1 MKTRLQQVSR
11 ILNYA
16 AKLHGTT
23 AQAIA
28 SRSQA
33 DNVVMARNEACHT
46 MHRWLGLVDS
56 VIAQYVGMRSVSSV
70 LRARRR
76 FRAWILVN
84 NHPVQPSAKG

>member
-1 MKTRLQQVSR
+1 MKTRLQQVDG

-33 DNVVMARNEACHT
+33 DNVVLARSEASHT
-46 MHRWLGLVDS
+46 MHRWLGLLDS
-56 VIAQYVGMRSVSSV
+56 VITQYVGLRSVSSV

-76 FRAWILVN
+76 FRAWIKTN
-84 NHPVQPSAKG
+84 NKEVR

>member
-1 MKTRLQQVSR
+1 MKTRLQQVNR
-11 ILNYA
+11 ILSYA

-33 DNVVMARNEACHT
+33 DNVVLARNEACHT
-46 MHRWLGLVDS
+46 MHRWMGLLDG
-56 VIAQYVGMRSVSSV
+56 VIAQYVGLRSVSSV

-76 FRAWILVN
+76 FRAWIKTN
-84 NHPVQPSAKG
+84 NKEVR

>member
-1 MKTRLQQVSR
+1 METRLQQVSR
-11 ILNYA
+11 ILSYA

-33 DNVVMARNEACHT
+33 DNVVLARSEACHT
-46 MHRWLGLVDS
+46 MHRWMGLLDG
-56 VIAQYVGMRSVSSV
+56 VIAQYVGLRSVSSV

-76 FRAWILVN
+76 FRAWIKTN
-84 NHPVQPSAKG
+84 NKEVR

>member
-1 MKTRLQQVSR
+1 MKTRLQQVNK
-11 ILNYA
+11 ILEYA

-23 AQAIA
+23 ASAIA

-33 DNVVMARNEACHT
+33 DNVVLARNEASHT
-46 MHRWLGLVDS
+46 MHRWMGLVDS
-56 VIAQYVGMRSVSSV
+56 VIAQYVGLRSVSSV

-76 FRAWILVN
+76 FMAWIVVN

>member
-1 MKTRLQQVSR
+1 MSR

-33 DNVVMARNEACHT
+33 DNVVLARNEACHT
-46 MHRWLGLVDS
+46 MHRWMGLVDS
-56 VIAQYVGMRSVSSV
+56 VIARYVGLRSVSSV

-76 FRAWILVN
+76 FRAWIKTN
-84 NHPVQPSAKG
+84 NKGVR

>member
-1 MKTRLQQVSR
+1 MKTRLQQVNR

-23 AQAIA
+23 ASAIA

-33 DNVVMARNEACHT
+33 DNVVMARSEACHT

-56 VIAQYVGMRSVSSV
+56 VIAQYVGLRSVSSV

-76 FRAWILVN
+76 FRAWIKTN
-84 NHPVQPSAKG
+84 NKEVR

>member
-23 AQAIA
+23 AEAIA

-33 DNVVMARNEACHT
+33 DNVVLARNEACHT
-46 MHRWLGLVDS
+46 MRQLLNLYDIR
-56 VIAQYVGMRSVSSV
+56 IAHYVGFRKVSSV

-76 FRAWILVN
+76 FRAWIKTN
-84 NHPVQPSAKG
+84 NKEVR